1 MADDKREYFL
11 FTLTE
16 DGDIYINNY
25 TREEL
30 FAEIDEE
37 LEAGDFELDEF
48 IRNVMKFENLGN
60 LKGKLLIKGKIVI
73 PNPVKVV
80 TKFEVE

>member
-1 MADDKREYFL
+1 MSENKREYFL

-25 TREEL
+25 TKEEL
-30 FAEIDEE
+30 LAEIDEE
-37 LEAGDFELDEF
+37 LETEDFDIDEY
-48 IRNVMKFENLGN
+48 IRNVLKFEDLGT
-60 LKGKLLIKGKIVI
+60 LKGKLLIKGKIVV

-80 TKFEVE
+80 KKFAIE